1 MSKFDRNFNAQ
12 SAVFAEC
19 ISNSKQI
26 FQLINSIL
34 PVESCLS
41 YEVMPLELEGKNL
54 VVGMLD
60 PANQNS
66 LNYLRPLATSFGYEL
81 NLKLI
86 DSQTHQLILAAYLKN
101 PLPAQTPKRDWKQT
115 IVDTAPQPP
124 FSKEDW
130 NKTIV
135 DTAPQL
141 PFNKEDWKQTIV
153 DTAPKPPFN
162 KEDWNKTIVD
172 TAPQPP
178 FNKEDWNKTIV
189 DTAPQPSF
197 NKEDWNKTIVDTAPQ
212 PPFNKEDWNKTIVD
226 TAPTPPLEDHPI
238 KRKSAVD
245 ASMTLTEIPEDF
257 DFALNLVAQ
266 TKNNEFD
273 DAQIEQSEIISSEPQ
288 ISQLI
293 SETAKDRENDLSFD
307 LDEDLSF
314 LNLKAESTIASTDFL
329 PQLTTNISWQ
339 ELLEKTLNS
348 ELDCLELNRQSDFG
362 TIIVSQDGEV
372 KSTREKI
379 RLPIFDALIEEIKLA
394 AKLPLKPLKSTKKV
408 VMERFHRQKRV
419 LLRLEFMLTLQ
430 GEAVKI
436 QILRDRALKLYE
448 QKQMDK
454 MSEEVFSLA
463 QKLEQALKQMQ
474 VCFSSAKLNN
484 LQDLQ
489 AINQEIERQ
498 LQLLDKR

>member
-1 MSKFDRNFNAQ
+1 MSKFDHDFNAQ

-41 YEVMPLELEGKNL
+41 YEILPLELKGKNL

-60 PANQNS
+60 LANQNS
-66 LNYLRPLATSFGYEL
+66 LDYLHPLATSFGYNL

-101 PLPAQTPKRDWKQT
+101 PIPAQTP
-115 IVDTAPQPP
+115 
-124 FSKEDW
+124 
-130 NKTIV
+130 
-135 DTAPQL
+135 
-141 PFNKEDWKQTIV
+141 KEDWKQTIV
-153 DTAPKPPFN
+153 DTAPKPPVN
-162 KEDWNKTIVD
+162 QEDWKQTIVD
-172 TAPQPP
+172 TAPKPP
-178 FNKEDWNKTIV
+178 VNQEDWKQTVV
-189 DTAPQPSF
+189 DSSFPPPSE
-197 NKEDWNKTIVDTAPQ
+197 NHHTKK
-212 PPFNKEDWNKTIVD
+212 
-226 TAPTPPLEDHPI
+226 
-238 KRKSAVD
+238 KSAVD

-266 TKNNEFD
+266 TKTNEFD
-273 DAQIEQSEIISSEPQ
+273 EEFDRDSIEKPEIISSEPQ

-293 SETAKDRENDLSFD
+293 SETQKDQDDNFSFDIDEDSLEFD

-314 LNLKAESTIASTDFL
+314 LNLKAESTIASTEFL

-339 ELLEKTLNS
+339 ELLERTLNS
-348 ELDCLELNRQSDFG
+348 ELDCLELNRQNDFG
-362 TIIVSQDGEV
+362 TIVVSQDGEV
-372 KSTREKI
+372 QSTIKKI
-379 RLPIFDALIEEIKLA
+379 RLPIFDTLIEEIKLA
-394 AKLPLKPLKSTKKV
+394 AKLPLNPLTSTRKV
-408 VMERFHRQKRV
+408 VMERFHKQERI
-419 LLRLEFMLTLQ
+419 LLRLEFILTKH
-430 GEAVKI
+430 GETVTI

-454 MSEEVFSLA
+454 MSEQVLSWA
-463 QKLEQALKQMQ
+463 QKLEKALKKMQ

-489 AINQEIERQ
+489 TINQEIERQ
-498 LQLLDKR
+498 LQLLAKR

>member
-1 MSKFDRNFNAQ
+1 MSKFDRNLNAQ

-41 YEVMPLELEGKNL
+41 YEVLPLELEGKNL

-66 LNYLRPLATSFGYEL
+66 LNYLRPLATSLGYEL

-86 DSQTHQLILAAYLKN
+86 DSQTHQLILATYLKN
-101 PLPAQTPKRDWKQT
+101 PIPAQTPKRDWKQT
-115 IVDTAPQPP
+115 IVDTAP
-124 FSKEDW
+124 K
-130 NKTIV
+130 
-135 DTAPQL
+135 
-141 PFNKEDWKQTIV
+141 
-153 DTAPKPPFN
+153 
-162 KEDWNKTIVD
+162 
-172 TAPQPP
+172 
-178 FNKEDWNKTIV
+178 
-189 DTAPQPSF
+189 
-197 NKEDWNKTIVDTAPQ
+197 

-238 KRKSAVD
+238 KRKSTVD

-293 SETAKDRENDLSFD
+293 SETSKGRKDDLSFD

-394 AKLPLKPLKSTKKV
+394 AKLPLKPLKSNKKV
-408 VMERFHRQKRV
+408 VIERFHRQERV

-454 MSEEVFSLA
+454 MSAEVFSLA

>member
-101 PLPAQTPKRDWKQT
+101 PLPAQTPKRDWKQ
-115 IVDTAPQPP
+115 
-124 FSKEDW
+124 
-130 NKTIV
+130 
-135 DTAPQL
+135 
-141 PFNKEDWKQTIV
+141 
-153 DTAPKPPFN
+153 
-162 KEDWNKTIVD
+162 
-172 TAPQPP
+172 
-178 FNKEDWNKTIV
+178 
-189 DTAPQPSF
+189 
-197 NKEDWNKTIVDTAPQ
+197 TIVDTAPQ

>member
-1 MSKFDRNFNAQ
+1 MSKFDRNLNAQ

-41 YEVMPLELEGKNL
+41 YEVLPLELEGKNL

-66 LNYLRPLATSFGYEL
+66 LNYLRPLATSLGYEL

-86 DSQTHQLILAAYLKN
+86 DSQTHQLILATYLKN
-101 PLPAQTPKRDWKQT
+101 PIPAQTPKRDWKQT
-115 IVDTAPQPP
+115 IVDTAPKPP
-124 FSKEDW
+124 FNKEDW
-130 NKTIV
+130 KQTIV
-135 DTAPQL
+135 DTAPKP

-172 TAPQPP
+172 TAP
-178 FNKEDWNKTIV
+178 
-189 DTAPQPSF
+189 
-197 NKEDWNKTIVDTAPQ
+197 
-212 PPFNKEDWNKTIVD
+212 
-226 TAPTPPLEDHPI
+226 TPPLEDHPI
-238 KRKSAVD
+238 KRKSTVD

-293 SETAKDRENDLSFD
+293 SETSKGRKDDLSFD

-362 TIIVSQDGEV
+362 TIIVSQDREV

-394 AKLPLKPLKSTKKV
+394 AKLPLKPLKNNKKV
-408 VMERFHRQKRV
+408 VIERFHRQERV

-454 MSEEVFSLA
+454 MSAEVFSLA
-463 QKLEQALKQMQ
+463 QKLEKALKQMQ

-489 AINQEIERQ
+489 AINQEIGHQ